1 MGVTQEALAD
11 GKVLRYLVNRFEQDK
26 TDEKFT
32 SVLRCLRDSYVW
44 IPCRVKM
51 SEEDMKMFSG
61 ASVGDVVKSKGDI
74 RLVPDTLEGGDL
86 LFMPVFSDCEQMD
99 ADGYGKHFSKVEKH
113 FFEAMSMAMAR
124 EDIYGI
130 VLDAF
135 TQSFVVPKD
144 AFDFIGK
151 LPSELDEE

>member
-1 MGVTQEALAD
+1 MQRSL
-11 GKVLRYLVNRFEQDK
+11 
-26 TDEKFT
+26 
-32 SVLRCLRDSYVW
+32 
-44 IPCRVKM
+44 
-51 SEEDMKMFSG
+51 
-61 ASVGDVVKSKGDI
+61 VVKSKGDI
-74 RLVPDTLEGGDL
+74 RLAPDTLQGGDL
-86 LFMPVFSDCEQMD
+86 LFLPVFSNCEQMD

-124 EDIYGI
+124 EDVYGI

-135 TQSFVVPKD
+135 TQPFVVPKD